1 MNERGDNMSSRQNK
15 KKGTGDIGK
24 LLACVGEYKK
34 ATLLSPL
41 CMVGEVSMEILIPFL
56 MSKIIDV
63 GIANGNLPYVAKVG
77 LLMIL
82 MAMISLCFGAGGGHF
97 AAVASSG
104 FAKNIRKKL
113 FDKIQ
118 DFSFANVDR
127 FSTASLV
134 TRLTTDVTNTQ
145 NSFANIIRGMIRG
158 PLMLICAVIMAV
170 SINAQLSL
178 IFLVAVPVL
187 GSALAVIAVK
197 AYPRFQRMLDQ
208 YDSMNASVQ
217 EDLVG
222 IRVVKAFVRSDHES
236 EKFRQ
241 AATKLQQAQKKAER
255 LLIVNMPLMNF
266 VIYACMIA
274 VSWFGGQQIIAGSML
289 TGEFFSFLSYLMQT
303 LTSLM
308 MISMNFV
315 GLVMARASVR
325 RIIEVMDEPL
335 DITDA
340 GSADV
345 SVADGSVDFENVSFS
360 YAKKGDNLTLENI
373 NLHIRSGETIGII
386 GGTGSAKTTLVQL
399 IPRLYDVYSGS
410 LKVGGRDV
418 REYPLETLRNAV
430 AMVLQK
436 NVLFSGTIK
445 ENLRWGDA
453 GATDEQIEEACRAA
467 QAHDFVCS
475 FPDGYDT
482 DLGQGGVN
490 VSGGQKQRLCIARA
504 LLKKPKIIIL
514 DDSTSAVDTA
524 TDSKIRQALRE
535 KLAGTTTFIIA
546 QRVTSVQDADRII
559 VLNDGR
565 IDAVGT
571 HEELLATNEIYREV
585 YESQQKGVA

>member
-1 MNERGDNMSSRQNK
+1 MSSRQNK

-274 VSWFGGQQIIAGSML
+274 VSWFGGRQIIAGSML

-335 DITDA
+335 DITDV

-546 QRVTSVQDADRII
+546 QRVTSVQDTDRII

-571 HEELLATNEIYREV
+571 HEELLASNEIYREV